1 MIAKLHDIERSALL
15 PGDLVFIGHGHS
27 KTWLELKDFLSGR
40 LGLAWD
46 EFNRESTA
54 GVSTT
59 ERIAQ
64 MLDSARFAFLVMTA
78 EDEHDDETLH
88 ARPNVVHEAGLFQGK
103 LGMRK
108 AIILLEDGCTLF
120 SNVHGLTCI
129 QFPRGNIGAAFEKI
143 RQVLEREGLVRP

>member
-1 MIAKLHDIERSALL
+1 M